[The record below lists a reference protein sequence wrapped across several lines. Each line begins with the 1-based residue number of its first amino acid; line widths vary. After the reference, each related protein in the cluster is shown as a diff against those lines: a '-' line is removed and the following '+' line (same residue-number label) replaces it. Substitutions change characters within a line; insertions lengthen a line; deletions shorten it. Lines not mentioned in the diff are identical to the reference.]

1 MMKDQEWREIT
12 SLNSSLLHK
21 MNLSMVLQE
30 NKITSWKKG
39 CDGSVYKAVLLPCCP
54 SYQRNCQVNYLLK
67 LRQKVIDHKN
77 LLRRKDSTN
86 CGNHLGKWSPFELAM
101 PRDLENRLNYSFTL
115 PRHSCCFENQ
125 CKMEF
130 DFKLHKWF
138 VLHVSPR
145 CIKTYASKNLLDIT
159 FPKFC
164 LILLYD

>member
-21 MNLSMVLQE
+21 MNLSMVLLE
-30 NKITSWKKG
+30 NKITSWKRG
-39 CDGSVYKAVLLPCCP
+39 VMDLCISLSCCP
-54 SYQRNCQVNYLLK
+54 SYQRNCQVDNLLK
-67 LRQKVIDHKN
+67 LRQKVIDQKN

-86 CGNHLGKWSPFELAM
+86 CGNHLGKWIPFELAI
-101 PRDLENRLNYSFTL
+101 PWDLENHLNYSFTL
-115 PRHSCCFENQ
+115 PRHSRCFENQ

-138 VLHVSPR
+138 VLYNVSPR
-145 CIKTYASKNLLDIT
+145 CVTMFASKNLLDIT

-164 LILLYD
+164 LLLYD